1 MINLLPTIM
10 EQRGFNIYRLAKAT
24 HLPFHN
30 VQRIVESPSIPPRTE
45 YKTLKT
51 LSGALG
57 VKIDDLEKE

>member
-1 MINLLPTIM
+1 MKNLLPDLM

-24 HLPFHN
+24 QLPFHN
-30 VQRIVESPSIPPRTE
+30 VQRIVNASTIPPRTE

-57 VKIDDLEKE
+57 VTIDDLEKE